1 MPPSSASTSAADA
14 KPAGNG
20 GGVQSL
26 ERAFDLLE
34 RMADAGGEV
43 GLSELSATS
52 GLPLPTIHRLM
63 RTLVA
68 CGYVR
73 QQPNR
78 RYALGPRLIRLGE
91 SASRLLGTWARPF
104 LARLVEE
111 TGETANMAL
120 LDGDEIVYVAQVP
133 SRHAVRMFT
142 EVGRRVLPHSTGVGK
157 ALLADH
163 PPEEV
168 RALLGRTGMPAATE
182 KTITDPDTLPRR
194 ALRGPPA
201 RLRRRRQRAGDRRPL
216 LRGAGAQ
223 LPHLGGDLH
232 LRSDRPRDGG
242 RRRTRSCRCCRTSRR
257 SCRWRSRTRRPPSS
271 DGRTGA
277 RASVR
282 PVRTPRIGHRP
293 RGSSPKRS
301 MPSRT
306 SVSAGDSALDRA
318 DRPGDQQQRTAQPGH
333 FRQPVTHHRVQCG
346 QLVVGGHPIR

>member
-1 MPPSSASTSAADA
+1 MPTSRASTTDSA
-14 KPAGNG
+14 KSNG

-43 GLSELSATS
+43 GLSELAASS

-91 SASRLLGTWARPF
+91 SASRLLGTWARPY

-133 SRHAVRMFT
+133 SKHSMRMFT

-157 ALLADH
+157 ALLA
-163 PPEEV
+163 
-168 RALLGRTGMPAATE
+168 RTGMPAATE
-182 KTITDPDTLPRR
+182 KTITTPEGFLNALEEVRQLGYAMDDNEQEVGVRCLAVSVPDSPTAAAVSISGPAGRVTEAATEKIVPMLQQVAVELSQ
-194 ALRGPPA
+194 ALA
-201 RLRRRRQRAGDRRPL
+201 SS
-216 LRGAGAQ
+216 GA
-223 LPHLGGDLH
+223 
-232 LRSDRPRDGG
+232 
-242 RRRTRSCRCCRTSRR
+242 
-257 SCRWRSRTRRPPSS
+257 
-271 DGRTGA
+271 
-277 RASVR
+277 
-282 PVRTPRIGHRP
+282 
-293 RGSSPKRS
+293 
-301 MPSRT
+301 
-306 SVSAGDSALDRA
+306 
-318 DRPGDQQQRTAQPGH
+318 
-333 FRQPVTHHRVQCG
+333 
-346 QLVVGGHPIR
+346 